1 MNSPTSLMTIS
12 ISEQEKLIH
21 KLQIF
26 KIQGK
31 DKRGCSILRVI
42 GKLFPA
48 RVVSVETVNKYLQEK
63 IYPSL
68 EQRKFSIVYLH
79 TGVNR
84 TENFPGITALRSVCD
99 AMPENVK
106 ARLNAV
112 YFLHPSLQSRLFLA
126 LFGRLIFTG
135 GVYWKLNY
143 VTRLEFL
150 WEHVKRKEIEMPEFV
165 YDHEEEL
172 DDYRPIMDYGIEGDH
187 PRVYIDSTVEP
198 AVSMYSM
205 RCIA

>member
-1 MNSPTSLMTIS
+1 M
-12 ISEQEKLIH
+12 E
-21 KLQIF
+21 
-26 KIQGK
+26 
-31 DKRGCSILRVI
+31 
-42 GKLFPA
+42 A
-48 RVVSVETVNKYLQEK
+48 VNKYLQEK

-68 EQRKFSIVYLH
+68 EQRQFSIVYLH

-84 TENFPGITALRSVCD
+84 AENFPGIAALRSICD

-106 ARLNAV
+106 NHLNAV

-135 GVYWKLNY
+135 GVYWKMNY

-150 WEHVKRKEIEMPEFV
+150 WEHVKRKEIEIPEYV

-172 DDYRPIMDYGIEGDH
+172 DDYRPMMDYGMEGDH
-187 PRVYIDSTVEP
+187 PRAYVDSTVEP
-198 AVSMYSM
+198 AISMYSM

>member
-12 ISEQEKLIH
+12 VSEQEKLIH

-31 DKRGCSILRVI
+31 DKRGSSILRII

-48 RVVSVETVNKYLQEK
+48 RIISVEAVNKYLQEK

-68 EQRKFSIVYLH
+68 EQKQFSIVYLH

-84 TENFPGITALRSVCD
+84 AENFPGIAALRSICD

-106 ARLNAV
+106 AHLNVV
-112 YFLHPSLQSRLFLA
+112 YFLHPNLQSRFFLA

-143 VTRLEFL
+143 VNRLEFL
-150 WEHVKRKEIEMPEFV
+150 WEHVKRKEIEIPTPCMIT
-165 YDHEEEL
+165 
-172 DDYRPIMDYGIEGDH
+172 R
-187 PRVYIDSTVEP
+187 RS
-198 AVSMYSM
+198 
-205 RCIA
+205 

>member
-1 MNSPTSLMTIS
+1 M
-12 ISEQEKLIH
+12 E
-21 KLQIF
+21 
-26 KIQGK
+26 
-31 DKRGCSILRVI
+31 
-42 GKLFPA
+42 A
-48 RVVSVETVNKYLQEK
+48 VNKYLKEK

-68 EQRKFSIVYLH
+68 EQRQFSIAYLH

-84 TENFPGITALRSVCD
+84 AENFPGIAALRSICD
-99 AMPENVK
+99 AMPEKVK
-106 ARLNAV
+106 KNLNAV
-112 YFLHPSLQSRLFLA
+112 YFLHPSLPSRLFLA

-150 WEHVKRKEIEMPEFV
+150 WEHVKRKEIEIPEFV

-172 DDYRPIMDYGIEGDH
+172 DDYRPIMDYGMEGDH

>member
-1 MNSPTSLMTIS
+1 MNSPTCLMNIS
-12 ISEQEKLIH
+12 QPEQEKLID

-31 DKRGCSILRVI
+31 DKRGCTILRII

-48 RVVSVETVNKYLQEK
+48 RIISVEAVNKYLLEK
-63 IYPSL
+63 IYPNL
-68 EQRKFSIVYLH
+68 EQRQFSIVYAH

-84 TENFPGITALRSVCD
+84 SENFPGIAALRSICD
-99 AMPENVK
+99 AMPANVK
-106 ARLNAV
+106 DHLKAV

-126 LFGRLIFTG
+126 LFGRLLFTG
-135 GVYWKLNY
+135 GIYWKLNY

-165 YDHEEEL
+165 YEFEEEL
-172 DDYRPIMDYGIEGDH
+172 DDYRPMTDYGMEGDH
-187 PRVYIDSTVEP
+187 PRVYIDSTVES